1 MLDGVEV
8 TRARADR
15 LLYQAD
21 QIAVQVGNV
30 LAHSRADVERSVTN
44 IRDATDWAKR
54 TVQKIYANPIV
65 VTPFY
70 KPSHEDQRVQAVFDT
85 ALVFTKGAQELHDTI
100 KTIEIMAARAT
111 TPQQQQE
118 VLQLQQH
125 VRFLAD
131 QLNETSARLAEGFQK
146 PGVKGRD
153 RAIR

>member
-15 LLYQAD
+15 VLYQAD
-21 QIAVQVGNV
+21 QIAVPGRRTSW
-30 LAHSRADVERSVTN
+30 LSSRAEVERSVTN
-44 IRDATDWAKR
+44 IRDATDWANR

-100 KTIEIMAARAT
+100 KTIEIMAARPAYTPAAAGGPSTAT
-111 TPQQQQE
+111 TC
-118 VLQLQQH
+118 
-125 VRFLAD
+125 
-131 QLNETSARLAEGFQK
+131 
-146 PGVKGRD
+146 
-153 RAIR
+153 AIPRRIR